1 MKNTQRLP
9 SELDAF
15 SDYHEF
21 ETFCKSMFTLES
33 WEYRQLY
40 DVLVKLESVGENPV
54 ENMNIW
60 KKSLSQEE
68 CLEFIRFM
76 ILVDSTDILMN
87 MAA

>member
-9 SELDAF
+9 LELNAF
-15 SDYHEF
+15 DDYQEF
-21 ETFCKSMFTLES
+21 EAFCKSMFDLES

-40 DVLVKLESVGENPV
+40 DVLIKLECVGEDPI
-54 ENMNIW
+54 EKMNLW
-60 KKSLSQEE
+60 KSSLSEEE

-76 ILVDSTDILMN
+76 ILVDSTDLLFN